1 MNQPVLN
8 DYMDYRA
15 FLKDMFSYK
24 KKTDKYFSYRYFSRR
39 AGISSPNFLQ
49 LVISGKRNLTQESAG
64 RICKG
69 FDLRKN
75 EREYF
80 ENLVWLNQST
90 SHEDR
95 NHYYRKIVSLKSNA
109 TIRKL
114 DKASYEY
121 FSKWFYPVIREIVSL
136 GDNKWDAEQIS
147 GKLDPEISAKDAAKA
162 LKALIDLGLISRDS
176 EGFYRQN
183 ESFLTTGPEVQS
195 LTVANFHREM
205 LRLATES
212 IERHAAEVRD
222 LSALTISIRS
232 ERITELKEHLGRI
245 RQEIIKMYCED
256 KYCDQ
261 VYQLN
266 LQLFPLSRKLV

>member
-15 FLKDMFSYK
+15 FLKDMFTYK
-24 KKTDKYFSYRYFSRR
+24 KKTDRYFSYRYFSRR
-39 AGISSPNFLQ
+39 AGITSPNFLQ
-49 LVISGKRNLTQESAG
+49 LVISGKRNLTQESAAK
-64 RICKG
+64 ICKG
-69 FDLRKN
+69 FDLKKTD
-75 EREYF
+75 REYF

-90 SHEDR
+90 THEDR

-109 TIRKL
+109 SVRKL

-121 FSKWFYPVIREIVSL
+121 FSKWFYPAIREVISL
-136 GDNKWDAEQIS
+136 GNHKWDAEKIS
-147 GKLDPEISAKDAAKA
+147 NRLDPEIAPKDAEKA

-176 EGFYRQN
+176 DGVYRQN

-195 LTVANFHREM
+195 LAVANFHREM

-212 IERHAAEVRD
+212 IERHNAEVRD
-222 LSALTISIRS
+222 ISSLTISIRS
-232 ERITELKEHLGRI
+232 ERVRELKEHLSRI
-245 RQEIIKMYCED
+245 RHEIMKMYCED
-256 KYCDQ
+256 KDCDQ